1 MKMHSLFAALLLT
14 ASISAGQSG
23 DDAGVPVEPIR
34 TIAFEGWTNVFELQN
49 PAMTI
54 VIIPSIGRIAKI
66 SYKGGD
72 NLLRLDAG
80 LKDRVPDGG
89 KDELWMNYGGD
100 WIWPVAQS
108 RWTMMAKSDWP
119 PPRPLA
125 EKPWTGTA
133 WKDADGTLC
142 CQMARE
148 YGEPINIKVSRS
160 IKLDK
165 EASHFTIRQRI
176 ERTAPSELPV
186 VLWNIS
192 QIAGASRV
200 VIPQG
205 PDSMFEKGAKALL
218 FAMPDDKRLTSCGHA
233 LVYDATEG
241 EHKLCSDSKRS
252 WIAAQKGGVAIVER
266 ASSEDT
272 QGTHPDGGCAVE
284 MYSNAGLGYS
294 EIETLSVEKKLL
306 PGESLQNL
314 ITVDLLEAGSGL
326 SACELA
332 GVICTTLG
340 ETPEIQAPTIP
351 AAPAEMP
358 TMPQQQVISAP

>member
-1 MKMHSLFAALLLT
+1 MKMHFQLAALLLS
-14 ASISAGQSG
+14 ASIAAGQSG
-23 DDAGVPVEPIR
+23 DDAGVPVAPISSL
-34 TIAFEGWTNVFELQN
+34 AFEGWTNAFELQN
-49 PAMTI
+49 PAITI
-54 VIIPSIGRIAKI
+54 VIVPSVGRIAKI
-66 SYKGGD
+66 SYKGGN
-72 NLLRLDAG
+72 NLLRLDTG
-80 LKDRVPDGG
+80 LQDNGDS
-89 KDELWMNYGGD
+89 WINHGGD

-108 RWTMMAKSDWP
+108 RWTTIAKTDPGFAGGSAEASWP
-119 PPRPLA
+119 PPSALA

-165 EASHFTIRQRI
+165 EAARFTIRQRI

-205 PDSMFEKGAKALL
+205 PNSMFEKGVKALL

-241 EHKLCSDSKRS
+241 EHKLGSDSKRS
-252 WIAAQKGGVAIVER
+252 WIAAQKGDVAIVER
-266 ASSEDT
+266 AISEDT

-332 GVICTTLG
+332 DAICATLG
-340 ETPEIQAPTIP
+340 ETPEIQPPAEL

-358 TMPQQQVISAP
+358 TMPQE

>member
-1 MKMHSLFAALLLT
+1 MKMHSLFATLLLT
-14 ASISAGQSG
+14 ASIAAAQSG
-23 DDAGVPVEPIR
+23 NDAGVPVEPIR
-34 TIAFEGWTNVFELQN
+34 TLAFEGWTNVFELQN
-49 PAMTI
+49 PAMKII
-54 VIIPSIGRIAKI
+54 VVPSVGRVALI

-80 LKDRVPDGG
+80 LKDNG
-89 KDELWMNYGGD
+89 ESWLNYGGD

-108 RWTMMAKSDWP
+108 RWTTMTNSDWP

-125 EKPWTGTA
+125 EMPWTGTA

-148 YGEPINIKVSRS
+148 YGEPINIKVSRL

-165 EASHFTIRQRI
+165 EAARFTIRQRI
-176 ERTAPSELPV
+176 ERTAASELPV

-192 QIAGASRV
+192 QISGASRV
-200 VIPQG
+200 VLPQG
-205 PDSMFEKGAKALL
+205 PDSMFEKGVKALL
-218 FAMPDDKRLTSCGHA
+218 FAMPDDQRLTSCGHA

-252 WIAAQKGGVAIVER
+252 WIAAQKGGVVIVER
-266 ASSEDT
+266 ATSEDT
-272 QGTHPDGGCAVE
+272 EGTHPDGGCAVE

-314 ITVDLLEAGSGL
+314 ITVDLLEAGSSL

-332 GVICTTLG
+332 DKVCASLG
-340 ETPEIQAPTIP
+340 ETPEIQPPAAP

-358 TMPQQQVISAP
+358 AMPQP

>member
-14 ASISAGQSG
+14 ASIASGQPG
-23 DDAGVPVEPIR
+23 NDAGVPVAPIPSLS
-34 TIAFEGWTNVFELQN
+34 FEGWTNVFELQN
-49 PAMTI
+49 SAMTI

-108 RWTMMAKSDWP
+108 RWTTMAKSDWP

-125 EKPWTGTA
+125 EKPWTSTA
-133 WKDADGTLC
+133 WKDTDGTLC

-148 YGEPINIKVSRS
+148 YGEPINIKISRL
-160 IKLDK
+160 IKLDR
-165 EASHFTIRQRI
+165 EAARFTIRQRI
-176 ERTAPSELPV
+176 ERTAPSGLPV

-205 PDSMFEKGAKALL
+205 PDSMFEKGVKALL

-252 WIAAQKGGVAIVER
+252 WIAAQKGDVVIVER
-266 ASSEDT
+266 ATSEDT
-272 QGTHPDGGCAVE
+272 QGVHPDGGCAVE

-314 ITVDLLEAGSGL
+314 ITVDLLEAGSNL
-326 SACELA
+326 PACELA
-332 GVICTTLG
+332 DLICAALG
-340 ETPEIQAPTIP
+340 ETPEIQPPVATEALTEIP
-351 AAPAEMP
+351 A
-358 TMPQQQVISAP
+358 MPQQ

>member
-14 ASISAGQSG
+14 ASIAAGQSG
-23 DDAGVPVEPIR
+23 DDVGVPVAPIPSL
-34 TIAFEGWTNVFELQN
+34 AFEGWTNAFELQN
-49 PAMTI
+49 PSLAI
-54 VIIPSIGRIAKI
+54 VVVPDIGRVAKI

-72 NLLRLDAG
+72 NLLRMDAG
-80 LKDRVPDGG
+80 LKDHVPNGG

-108 RWTMMAKSDWP
+108 RWTAMAASDWP
-119 PPRPLA
+119 PPRPLM

-148 YGEPINIKVSRS
+148 YGEPVNIKVSRL
-160 IKLDK
+160 IRLDK
-165 EASHFTIRQRI
+165 EAARFTIRQRI
-176 ERTAPSELPV
+176 ERTAASELPV

-205 PDSMFEKGAKALL
+205 PDSMFEKGVKALL
-218 FAMPDDKRLTSCGHA
+218 FAMPDDKRLTSCGHS
-233 LVYDATEG
+233 LVYDAAEG

-252 WIAAQKGGVAIVER
+252 WIAAQKGGVVIVER
-266 ASSEDT
+266 ATSEDT
-272 QGTHPDGGCAVE
+272 QGARPDGGCAVE

-314 ITVDLLEAGSGL
+314 ITVDLLEADSSL
-326 SACELA
+326 PACELA
-332 GVICTTLG
+332 GVVCAALG
-340 ETPEIQAPTIP
+340 ETPEIQSPPAP

-358 TMPQQQVISAP
+358 AMPQQ

>member
-1 MKMHSLFAALLLT
+1 MKMHSLFAVIVLT
-14 ASISAGQSG
+14 ASIATAQSG
-23 DDAGVPVEPIR
+23 DNAGVPVEPIR
-34 TIAFEGWTNVFELQN
+34 TLTFEGWTNAFELQN
-49 PAMTI
+49 PALAI
-54 VIIPSIGRIAKI
+54 VVVPSIGRIAKI

-72 NLLRLDAG
+72 NFFRLDTG
-80 LKDRVPDGG
+80 LKDNGG
-89 KDELWMNYGGD
+89 IWNNYGGD

-108 RWTMMAKSDWP
+108 RWTAMAKSDWP
-119 PPRPLA
+119 PPSPLA

-148 YGEPINIKVSRS
+148 YGEPVNIKVSRL

-165 EASHFTIRQRI
+165 ETARFTIRQRI
-176 ERTAPSELPV
+176 ERTVTSELPV

-205 PDSMFEKGAKALL
+205 PDSMFEKGVKALL
-218 FAMPDDKRLTSCGHA
+218 FAMPDDKNLTSCGHA

-252 WIAAQKGGVAIVER
+252 WIAAQKGGVVIVER
-266 ASSEDT
+266 ATSEDT
-272 QGTHPDGGCAVE
+272 EGTHPDGGCAVE
-284 MYSNAGLGYS
+284 MYSTAGLGYS

-314 ITVDLLEAGSGL
+314 ITVDLLEAGSAL

-332 GVICTTLG
+332 DVICATLG
-340 ETPEIQAPTIP
+340 ETPEIQPP

-358 TMPQQQVISAP
+358 AMPQQ

>member
-1 MKMHSLFAALLLT
+1 MKMHSLLAAFLLS
-14 ASISAGQSG
+14 ASVAASQPG
-23 DDAGVPVEPIR
+23 DDAGVPVAPIGAV
-34 TIAFEGWTNVFELQN
+34 AFEGWTNAFELQN
-49 PAMTI
+49 SVATL
-54 VIIPSIGRIAKI
+54 VVVPSIGRIAKI

-72 NLLRLDAG
+72 NILRLDAG

-89 KDELWMNYGGD
+89 KNELWMNYGGD
-100 WIWPVAQS
+100 WVWPVAQS
-108 RWTMMAKSDWP
+108 RWTAMADSDWP

-148 YGEPINIKVSRS
+148 YGEPVNIKVSRL
-160 IKLDK
+160 IKLDR
-165 EASHFTIRQRI
+165 EAARFTIRQRV
-176 ERTAPSELPV
+176 ERTAPSELPA

-205 PDSMFEKGAKALL
+205 PDSAFGKGVKALL
-218 FAMPDDKRLTSCGHA
+218 FAMPDDKRLTSCGSA

-241 EHKLCSDSKRS
+241 EYKLCSDSKRS
-252 WIAAQKGGVAIVER
+252 WIAAQKGEVVIVER
-266 ASSEDT
+266 ATSEDT
-272 QGTHPDGGCAVE
+272 QGIHPDGGCSVE
-284 MYSNAGLGYS
+284 MYSNSGLGYS

-314 ITVDLLEAGSGL
+314 ITVDLLEAGSDL
-326 SACELA
+326 PACALA
-332 GVICTTLG
+332 GAICAALG
-340 ETPEIQAPTIP
+340 ETPEIQPP
-351 AAPAEMP
+351 AAPP
-358 TMPQQQVISAP
+358 AP

>member
-1 MKMHSLFAALLLT
+1 MKMHSLFAAILLT
-14 ASISAGQSG
+14 ASISAAQSG
-23 DDAGVPVEPIR
+23 DDAGVPVAPIQAV
-34 TIAFEGWTNVFELQN
+34 AFEGWTNVFELQN
-49 PAMTI
+49 PAVALVI
-54 VIIPSIGRIAKI
+54 VPSIGRIAKI

-89 KDELWMNYGGD
+89 KGELWMNYGGD

-108 RWTMMAKSDWP
+108 RWTAMAKTDWP
-119 PPRPLA
+119 PPSALA
-125 EKPWTGTA
+125 EQPWTGTA
-133 WKDADGTLC
+133 WKDADGTMC

-148 YGEPINIKVSRS
+148 YGEPVNIKVSRL

-165 EASHFTIRQRI
+165 AAARFTIRQRI

-205 PDSMFEKGAKALL
+205 PDSIFETGVKALL

-233 LVYDATEG
+233 MVFDATEG
-241 EHKLCSDSKRS
+241 EYKLCSDSKRS
-252 WIAAQKGGVAIVER
+252 WIAAQKGGVVIVER
-266 ASSEDT
+266 ATSADT
-272 QGTHPDGGCAVE
+272 QGAHPDGGCSVE

-314 ITVDLLEAGSGL
+314 ITVDLLEAGSAL
-326 SACELA
+326 PACELA
-332 GVICTTLG
+332 GVICAALG
-340 ETPEIQAPTIP
+340 ETPEIQPP

-358 TMPQQQVISAP
+358 SMNE